1 MNENSKKSCSEYNKK
16 HISLYDFVLL
26 LVEKLMAEYLDDFN
40 DLETTERKAKPQSL
54 DSICNCISKAQ
65 KGQRLALGMDEQA
78 ESNDLPQ
85 INTIKSKK
93 DLNI

>member
-1 MNENSKKSCSEYNKK
+1 MNNNSEKEKYNKK
-16 HISLYDFVLL
+16 HVSLYDFALL
-26 LVEKLMAEYLDDFN
+26 LVEKIMRDYLEDFDN
-40 DLETTERKAKPQSL
+40 IEVTEKKVKPQAM

-65 KGQRLALGMDEQA
+65 KGQRLALGMDETI
-78 ESNDLPQ
+78 EENDMPQ

>member
-1 MNENSKKSCSEYNKK
+1 MNENDEKNKYNKK
-16 HISLYDFVLL
+16 HLSFYDFALL
-26 LVEKLMAEYLDDFN
+26 LVEKLMQDYLEDFN
-40 DLETTERKAKPQSL
+40 DAETTEKKAKPQAL

-65 KGQRLALGMDEQA
+65 KGQRLALGMDEA
-78 ESNDLPQ
+78 VTDNSMPQ

>member
-1 MNENSKKSCSEYNKK
+1 MKKNDEKSKYNKK
-16 HISLYDFVLL
+16 HLSLYDFALL
-26 LVEKLMAEYLDDFN
+26 LVEKLMTDYLEDFEN
-40 DLETTERKAKPQSL
+40 YETVEKKAKPQAL

-65 KGQRLALGMDEQA
+65 KGQRLALGMDEQTQ
-78 ESNDLPQ
+78 EIDMPQ

>member
-1 MNENSKKSCSEYNKK
+1 MQMKPNEEKDKYNKK
-16 HISLYDFVLL
+16 HLSLYDFALL
-26 LVEKLMAEYLDDFN
+26 LVEKIMKDYLDDFN
-40 DLETTERKAKPQSL
+40 NIETCEKKAKPQAL

-65 KGQRLALGMDEQA
+65 KGQRLALGMDEDVDNFQ
-78 ESNDLPQ
+78 LPQ

>member
-1 MNENSKKSCSEYNKK
+1 MCNNKDKNKYNKK
-16 HISLYDFVLL
+16 HISLYDFALL
-26 LVEKLMAEYLDDFN
+26 LVEKIMKDYLEDFN
-40 DLETTERKAKPQSL
+40 DNESTEKKAKPQAL

-65 KGQRLALGMDEQA
+65 KGQRLALGMDEQI
-78 ESNDLPQ
+78 ENNDLPQ